1 MIQQVA
7 KSLCIVLAVTLQ
19 IPSMSFAA
27 QVSTRT
33 AHDPNLAL
41 AKSGDRHH
49 QQQFVCE
56 LYSADKQRMQS
67 MGFSEVP
74 QIGGWFA
81 IQFYRELLS
90 PEARVRYMIAK
101 KGAAT
106 DSGAITEPRLW
117 TLALLPK
124 IVSNPPVR
132 AIDSSAG
139 LEELQRYAQIW
150 RDWIRVNESSLRKL
164 QPTGEGVDFS
174 GRTCQT
180 TMRPVQLPHPA
191 TGH

>member
-19 IPSMSFAA
+19 TPSMSFAA

-81 IQFYRELLS
+81 IQF
-90 PEARVRYMIAK
+90 IANC
-101 KGAAT
+101 
-106 DSGAITEPRLW
+106 SRPR
-117 TLALLPK
+117 
-124 IVSNPPVR
+124 R
-132 AIDSSAG
+132 ASD
-139 LEELQRYAQIW
+139 
-150 RDWIRVNESSLRKL
+150 
-164 QPTGEGVDFS
+164 T
-174 GRTCQT
+174 
-180 TMRPVQLPHPA
+180 
-191 TGH
+191 